1 MTGRRVSLTIVA
13 VALLVALVVVPVAAG
28 RTITTTGANV
38 FVGEEDLSFT
48 AIPANETVV
57 WWVHYLDDSPGGN
70 WYSLPLRAT
79 NGVITELNGDI
90 PVGLYYVF
98 TNAVETNLS
107 DRTSARGYINV
118 QTPEVKLDVV
128 LSNSRLDSVN
138 GKSVTHD
145 NTLDFELMNNLNG
158 LPNGVMNIEV
168 TLPSGGVTTQFGGL
182 SLSGIPVDGSTQYRG
197 AINLINVEAGTY
209 TAQAKWPRASDF
221 YGKGFDSNTVTFEV
235 IAPNAIIPA
244 TGFLYVSSTPSGASI
259 YVDGIYKGVTP
270 LEYSEISAGSHQV
283 KITRSGYY
291 DHTQT
296 TSVTAGKTATVSAT
310 LSPIPQAPVT
320 GTLDVRSTPSGANI
334 YIDGEYKGVTP
345 KVISGLSEG
354 SHQVKITRN
363 GYYDYT
369 RTTSVTAG
377 KTATVSATLSP

>member
-1 MTGRRVSLTIVA
+1 MGRGMSGPGSVPGPGQPEMPKIILQRYGIASAPGARDSIIAACLSCATTDSRQFTGEGFSQLSVPDLRSSLLRVVTCEFSPFRNAPVHYEGGTMTGRRVSLTIVA

-197 AINLINVEAGTY
+197 AINLI
-209 TAQAKWPRASDF
+209 K
-221 YGKGFDSNTVTFEV
+221 
-235 IAPNAIIPA
+235 I
-244 TGFLYVSSTPSGASI
+244 
-259 YVDGIYKGVTP
+259 
-270 LEYSEISAGSHQV
+270 HQ
-283 KITRSGYY
+283 
-291 DHTQT
+291 
-296 TSVTAGKTATVSAT
+296 
-310 LSPIPQAPVT
+310 
-320 GTLDVRSTPSGANI
+320 
-334 YIDGEYKGVTP
+334 
-345 KVISGLSEG
+345 
-354 SHQVKITRN
+354 
-363 GYYDYT
+363 
-369 RTTSVTAG
+369 
-377 KTATVSATLSP
+377 